1 MNAFKCGR
9 GLAPDGGLKATHYAA
24 GSQQALQLKLS
35 ALGGSGRRWWF
46 LNGAPLGNSANQGS
60 INASFERLGRYQL
73 SVLDEAGQTARLE
86 FSVVD

>member
-1 MNAFKCGR
+1 MWEGACPRWRPEGDPLR
-9 GLAPDGGLKATHYAA
+9 LPA

-35 ALGGSGRRWWF
+35 ALGD
-46 LNGAPLGNSANQGS
+46 SANQGS

>member
-1 MNAFKCGR
+1 MHSSVG
-9 GLAPDGGLKATHYAA
+9 GLAPDGGLKATHCAA

-35 ALGGSGRRWWF
+35 ALGD
-46 LNGAPLGNSANQGS
+46 SANQNS

-73 SVLDEAGQTARLE
+73 SVLDEAGQTARIE

>member
-1 MNAFKCGR
+1 MREGDQLR
-9 GLAPDGGLKATHYAA
+9 LPAA
-24 GSQQALQLKLS
+24 SQQALRLKIS

-46 LNGAPLGNSANQGS
+46 LNGEPLGDSANQDF

-73 SVLDEAGQTARLE
+73 SVLDEAGQAARLE

>member
-1 MNAFKCGR
+1 MWEGACPRWRPEGDPLR
-9 GLAPDGGLKATHYAA
+9 LPA

-35 ALGGSGRRWWF
+35 ALGD
-46 LNGAPLGNSANQGS
+46 SASQGS

>member
-1 MNAFKCGR
+1 MWEGACPRWRPEGDPLR
-9 GLAPDGGLKATHYAA
+9 LPA

-35 ALGGSGRRWWF
+35 ALGD
-46 LNGAPLGNSANQGS
+46 SANQNS

>member
-1 MNAFKCGR
+1 MWEGACPRWRPEGDPLR
-9 GLAPDGGLKATHYAA
+9 LPA

-35 ALGGSGRRWWF
+35 ALGD
-46 LNGAPLGNSANQGS
+46 SANQDS

>member
-1 MNAFKCGR
+1 MWEGACPRWRPEGDPLR
-9 GLAPDGGLKATHYAA
+9 LPA

-35 ALGGSGRRWWF
+35 ALGD
-46 LNGAPLGNSANQGS
+46 SANQDS
-60 INASFERLGRYQL
+60 ISASFERLGRYQL

>member
-1 MNAFKCGR
+1 MSNFWGALQNAFKCGR
-9 GLAPDGGLKATHYAA
+9 GLAPDGDLKATHCACRQPA
-24 GSQQALQLKLS
+24 GLQLKLS
-35 ALGGSGRRWWF
+35 ALGD
-46 LNGAPLGNSANQGS
+46 SANQNS

>member
-1 MNAFKCGR
+1 MWEGACPRWRPEGDPLR
-9 GLAPDGGLKATHYAA
+9 LPA

-35 ALGGSGRRWWF
+35 ALGD
-46 LNGAPLGNSANQGS
+46 SANQNS

-73 SVLDEAGQTARLE
+73 SVLDEAGQTARLV

>member
-1 MNAFKCGR
+1 MWEGACPRWRPEGYPLR
-9 GLAPDGGLKATHYAA
+9 LPA

-35 ALGGSGRRWWF
+35 ALGD
-46 LNGAPLGNSANQGS
+46 SANQDS
-60 INASFERLGRYQL
+60 ISASFERLGRYQL

>member
-1 MNAFKCGR
+1 VWEGACPRWRPEGDPLR
-9 GLAPDGGLKATHYAA
+9 LPA

-35 ALGGSGRRWWF
+35 ALGD
-46 LNGAPLGNSANQGS
+46 SANQGS

>member
-1 MNAFKCGR
+1 MWEGACPRWRPEGDPLR
-9 GLAPDGGLKATHYAA
+9 LPA

-35 ALGGSGRRWWF
+35 ALGD
-46 LNGAPLGNSANQGS
+46 SANQDS
-60 INASFERLGRYQL
+60 INASFERFGRYQL